1 MNFESLFVS
10 EEKPYKGK
18 SQRDK
23 FLSRLF
29 GIFNEEI
36 IRVWCT
42 NEKSPYTDKGR
53 PTIYDNGKRY
63 TLDFLLEDRD
73 SRLFITEMKCWIEY
87 KKYKYLTLDNKEKL
101 CDHDLSEKPAFQLFL
116 EAAKSPSRIKVKC
129 NEKEV
134 DISGSILVWGRSTEG
149 GSLDVKNN
157 YSIHDVISTES
168 VVADLVKWEDVNYK
182 KLIDQYQ
189 LWSDQLFE
197 GLLGDTQKMRQPDCR
212 ITLR

>member
-36 IRVWCT
+36 IRVWCA

-53 PTIYDNGKRY
+53 PTIYDNDTGKRY

-87 KKYKYLTLDNKEKL
+87 QKYKYLTLNNKEKL
-101 CDHDLSEKPAFQLFL
+101 CDRALSEKPAFRLFL
-116 EAAKSPSRIKVKC
+116 EAAKSPSRVKVKC
-129 NEKEV
+129 NKCNKEEV
-134 DISGSILVWGRSTEG
+134 KISGSILVWGRTTEG
-149 GSLDVKNN
+149 GSLDVKSH
-157 YSIHDVISTES
+157 YSIYDVISTES
-168 VVADLVKWEDVNYK
+168 VVADLVK
-182 KLIDQYQ
+182 
-189 LWSDQLFE
+189 S
-197 GLLGDTQKMRQPDCR
+197 MRV
-212 ITLR
+212 TKN